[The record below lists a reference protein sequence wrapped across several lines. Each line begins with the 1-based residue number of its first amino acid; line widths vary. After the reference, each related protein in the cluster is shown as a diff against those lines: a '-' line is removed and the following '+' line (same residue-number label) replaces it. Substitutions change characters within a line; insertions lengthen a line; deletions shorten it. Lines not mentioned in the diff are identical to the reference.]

1 MKAKQISVLDSV
13 FRDVYVSIKIKGI
26 GMKPVNKTMI
36 ESAIKLA
43 RDVRAG
49 YVLVCVDVK
58 NELSELGEDVKKN
71 VNFVVVTGDEEQ
83 LPAAIADFVRR
94 LDVPNVNLTRI
105 GKIKIAIAKGIV
117 SGLFKKGDKIVC
129 LSGVPKLGYADSIFF
144 IDVGREFEILTSD
157 FINDVIEA
165 VQPEVFNA
173 ALNIACEMAAQGRES
188 KKLGTILVLGDEEKV
203 MQLSRQMIMNPF
215 MGYSESERN
224 ILNPEL
230 EETIKEFS
238 AIDGAFVVK
247 SNGAIVTAGRH
258 LSAAIDSKDFPPGLG
273 SRHIAAAGITNVT
286 KAVAMVVSQS
296 TGNVSVFKSGKLF
309 VTIEKPVE

>member
-1 MKAKQISVLDSV
+1 MKS
-13 FRDVYVSIKIKGI
+13 
-26 GMKPVNKTMI
+26 VNKTMI

-43 RDVRAG
+43 KDVEAG
-49 YVLVCVDVK
+49 CLLVCVDVK
-58 NELSELGEDVKKN
+58 SELADLPEDAMRSVR
-71 VNFVVVTGDEEQ
+71 FIMVTTEDE
-83 LPAAIADFVRR
+83 AIPEKLTKYVQK
-94 LDVPNVNLTRI
+94 LDVPNVNLTRV

-129 LSGVPKLGYADSIFF
+129 LSGVPKFGYADSIFF

-157 FINDVIEA
+157 FINDVVEA

-173 ALNIACEMAAQGRES
+173 VLNIACELAAQGRES
-188 KKLGTILVLGDEEKV
+188 RKIGTIFVLGDDEKV
-203 MQLSRQMIMNPF
+203 LQLSRQMIMNPF
-215 MGYSESERN
+215 SGYSEDERN

-238 AIDGAFVVK
+238 AIDGAFVIK
-247 SNGAIVTAGRH
+247 GNGVIVTAGRH
-258 LSAAIDSKDFPPGLG
+258 LSAALESKDFPQGLG

-286 KAVAMVVSQS
+286 KAVAMVISES
-296 TGNVSVFKSGKLF
+296 SGNVSVFKNGKLF

>member
-1 MKAKQISVLDSV
+1 MKS
-13 FRDVYVSIKIKGI
+13 
-26 GMKPVNKTMI
+26 VNKTMI

-43 RDVRAG
+43 HDVKAG
-49 YVLVCVDVK
+49 SLLICVDVL
-58 NELSELGEDVKKN
+58 NELSELQEDVKSSVQFILVMKE
-71 VNFVVVTGDEEQ
+71 DED
-83 LPAAIADFVRR
+83 LPEKLAKYARK
-94 LDVPNVNLTRI
+94 LDVPNVNLTRV

-129 LSGVPKLGYADSIFF
+129 LSGVPKFGYADSIFF

-157 FINDVIEA
+157 FINDVVEA

-173 ALNIACEMAAQGRES
+173 TLNIACELAAQGRENR
-188 KKLGTILVLGDEEKV
+188 KVGTIFVLGDDEKV
-203 MQLSRQMIMNPF
+203 LQLSRQMIMNPF
-215 MGYSESERN
+215 SGYSEEERN

-238 AIDGAFVVK
+238 AIDGAFIIQ
-247 SNGAIVTAGRH
+247 SNGVIVTAGRH
-258 LSAAIDSKDFPPGLG
+258 LSAALESKDFPPGLG

-286 KAVAMVVSQS
+286 KAVAMVISES
-296 TGNVSVFKSGKLF
+296 SGNVSVFKNGKLF

>member
-1 MKAKQISVLDSV
+1 MKS
-13 FRDVYVSIKIKGI
+13 
-26 GMKPVNKTMI
+26 VNKTMI

-43 RDVRAG
+43 KDVEAG
-49 YVLVCVDVK
+49 CLLVCVDVK
-58 NELSELGEDVKKN
+58 SELADLPEDAMRSVR
-71 VNFVVVTGDEEQ
+71 FIMVTTEDE
-83 LPAAIADFVRR
+83 AIPEKLTKYVQK
-94 LDVPNVNLTRI
+94 LDVPNVNLTRV

-129 LSGVPKLGYADSIFF
+129 LSGVPKFGYADSIFF

-157 FINDVIEA
+157 FINDVVEA

-173 ALNIACEMAAQGRES
+173 VFNIACELAAQGRES
-188 KKLGTILVLGDEEKV
+188 RKIGTIFVLGDDEKV
-203 MQLSRQMIMNPF
+203 LQLSRQMIMNPF
-215 MGYSESERN
+215 SGYSEDERN

-238 AIDGAFVVK
+238 AIDGAFVIK
-247 SNGAIVTAGRH
+247 GNGVIVTAGRH
-258 LSAAIDSKDFPPGLG
+258 LSAALESKDFPQGLG

-286 KAVAMVVSQS
+286 KAVAMVISES
-296 TGNVSVFKSGKLF
+296 SGNVSVFKNGKLF